1 MDTWEEVEN
10 LPKEYFK
17 KLREIQKEFGDGLSQ
32 VLTNHFN
39 YVIKKYSNWN
49 RYPRKVKKMLKKE
62 KFWKLKNSEFLKRD
76 DVKVLWNF

>member
-1 MDTWEEVEN
+1 MSE
-10 LPKEYFK
+10 EYFK

-32 VLTNHFN
+32 VLINHFN

-62 KFWKLKNSEFLKRD
+62 KLWELKNSEFLKRN

>member
-1 MDTWEEVEN
+1 MTE
-10 LPKEYFK
+10 EYFK

-39 YVIKKYSNWN
+39 YVIKKYGNWN

-62 KFWKLKNSEFLKRD
+62 KLWELKNSEFLKRN